1 MAFEILTQWENMIQ
15 LHKIKD
21 FQFKT
26 YAIFTHTFH
35 CSTIMKLKV
44 LKTSPTTTFNCFFL
58 EYCMEF
64 SKNSPTSLVNIL
76 QLQKPF
82 LDHVNHNVGVGLS

>member
-1 MAFEILTQWENMIQ
+1 
-15 LHKIKD
+15 
-21 FQFKT
+21 
-26 YAIFTHTFH
+26 
-35 CSTIMKLKV
+35 
-44 LKTSPTTTFNCFFL
+44 L

-82 LDHVNHNVGVGLS
+82 LDHVNHNVSVGLS